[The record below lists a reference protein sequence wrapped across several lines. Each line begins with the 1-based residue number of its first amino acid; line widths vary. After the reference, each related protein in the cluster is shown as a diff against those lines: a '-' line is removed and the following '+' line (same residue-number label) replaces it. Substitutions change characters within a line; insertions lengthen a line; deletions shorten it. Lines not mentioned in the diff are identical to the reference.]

1 MMLGNFVNSAKGQAS
16 DIVNNLASGA
26 ANQIK
31 VAVDSIAAGESQ
43 AKIDS
48 ILGGGTGIGHYLSTG
63 IGQVIKM
70 NYKIEMGF
78 LNRGPELIMLV
89 STDSYKQGVS
99 LSEIKWGFFST
110 SSTDSRES
118 SFLEFTIHDIAGQ
131 TLENFLKIKQYST
144 ILYFTGPTSEG
155 NLWIGQPAPYAP
167 KVESCE
173 IQFSQTQGFTYKIT
187 AIPIGQL
194 SKSPAFSTFK
204 DITINGINHDN
215 VAHSNTFKDYL
226 DEFAYKWN
234 SGLKDNPEKID
245 TAKIEFTWD
254 KSGAAANDDAM
265 KQMPIIIEKEG
276 EIKRTG
282 DAEKKIQ
289 PLTIKTRT
297 TIAAAVQQLWN
308 ERFVPKETNAEN
320 GIDNNSF
327 LEVNFKEHKNGTNC
341 FDVKCHK
348 KTTSTDKVG
357 VPIPICIGSDKDCK
371 GQLFRAQLASISL
384 NSISSLLAS
393 TKLVEN
399 HDKNQEQSQSGT
411 GVVQVSETKKSTQED
426 GGQATTQTVSEKTG
440 SPGMQGTTNSVF
452 DGWGQLKSLLNN
464 NKVPSLTID
473 IDMPYTYG
481 FTPITHGG
489 FLPDAISGSPM
500 GGINHDVGAK
510 LSFWWYV
517 DVDCQKMAPVEAI
530 STTYRITKVIHSIGL
545 SGNNTQISLS
555 HLTSN

>member
-31 VAVDSIAAGESQ
+31 GAVNSIAAGESQ

-48 ILGGGTGIGHYLSTG
+48 LLGGGTGIGYYSSTG

-78 LNRGPELIMLV
+78 LHHGSERIMLV

-110 SSTDSRES
+110 SSIDSRES

-131 TLENFLKIKQYST
+131 SLENFLKIRQHST
-144 ILYFTGPTSEG
+144 ILYFTGPTSGG

-187 AIPIGQL
+187 AIPTGQL
-194 SKSPAFSTFK
+194 SKSPAYSTFK

-234 SGLKDNPEKID
+234 SGLKNNPEKID
-245 TAKIEFTWD
+245 TAKIEFIWVQND
-254 KSGAAANDDAM
+254 AANDDAM

-297 TIAAAVQQLWN
+297 TVSAAVQQLWN

-327 LEVNFKEHKNGTNC
+327 LEVNFKEHKDGTNF

-357 VPIPICIGSDKDCK
+357 VAIPICIGSDKVCK
-371 GQLFRAQLASISL
+371 GALFRAQLASISL
-384 NSISSLLAS
+384 NSIATNLAI
-393 TKLVEN
+393 TQLPTN
-399 HDKNQEQSQSGT
+399 NDKNQEQSQSGT
-411 GVVQVSETKKSTQED
+411 DVVQVIETKKSTQED

-440 SPGMQGTTNSVF
+440 SPGNQGATNSVF
-452 DGWGQLKSLLNN
+452 DGWGQLKSLLNKN
-464 NKVPSLTID
+464 RVPSLTID
-473 IDMPYTYG
+473 IDMPYTYA
-481 FTPITHGG
+481 FTPETHGG
-489 FLPDAISGSPM
+489 FLPDAIKGSPT
-500 GGINHDVGAK
+500 GGMSSDVGAK

-517 DVDCQKMAPVEAI
+517 DIDCQQMAPVEAI
-530 STTYRITKVIHSIGL
+530 STTYRITKVIHTIGL
-545 SGNNTQISLS
+545 SGNSTQISLS
-555 HLTSN
+555 HLTEN